1 MCFERFPKMDE
12 YLESDAFS
20 LKDMKKHPLDLLRV
34 LERKL
39 K

>member
-1 MCFERFPKMDE
+1 MDE
-12 YLESDAFS
+12 YLQSDAFS